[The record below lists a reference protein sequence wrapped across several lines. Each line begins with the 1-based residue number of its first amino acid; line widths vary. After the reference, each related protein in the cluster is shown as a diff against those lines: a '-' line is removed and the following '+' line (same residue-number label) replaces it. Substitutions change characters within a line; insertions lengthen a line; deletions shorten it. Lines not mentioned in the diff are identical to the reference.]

1 MNSPIISLNNISL
14 TFGGNPLLDKLSV
27 QISKGD
33 KICLVGRNGS
43 GKSTLLKILAG
54 IIEIDSGEYFV
65 QPGIKISYLM
75 QDAQFTKG
83 SAIIDLAQQNEE
95 TYHETMAMFDKL
107 GLDPMRLVDTLSGG
121 ERRRVALA
129 QSLINNPDVLLL
141 DEPTNHLDLPAI
153 EWLEDYLSQYKGAC
167 VTISHDRAFLRKV
180 STSTIWLDGGRLHP
194 HNKGFSD
201 FDAWSERILLDQ
213 EKHVSR
219 LDNKLRQEAEWLHRG
234 VTARRKRNQGRLRQL
249 YQLRETKQIQLNSQ
263 PGKGKLLNIDGEKGS
278 QLITEVH
285 SIGKVFGERVVI
297 KDFSTRI
304 VRGERIGVIGP
315 NGAGKTT
322 LVKMLIGKIAPDSGT
337 VKLGTNLQWIYFDQL
352 RESLNLNETLW
363 STMCEGGGD
372 QVMVQGQYR
381 HVVGYLKDFLFNDR
395 QILGQ
400 VSILSGGEKNRLALA
415 KAFAQPGNVLVLD
428 EPTNDLDMDTL
439 DLLIDILSDYAGTL
453 IMVSHDRDFLDKLT
467 TSIIAVERSGTVHE
481 YIGGYQDYL
490 RQRPAVVSSSVK
502 KSVAKEKVNVV
513 AKPRLSYQQKRD
525 LETFPD
531 KIDQLGLEIV
541 SVENKLQDPNLYENN
556 NQEYLALSQKLE
568 KMREDLS
575 HMEMRWLELD
585 ELANAS

>member
-54 IIEIDSGEYFV
+54 IIEVDSGEYFA
-65 QPGIKISYLM
+65 QPGVKVSYLM

-83 SAIIDLAQQNEE
+83 SAIIDLAQQNDEK
-95 TYHETMAMFDKL
+95 YHETMAMFDKL

-167 VTISHDRAFLRKV
+167 VTISHDRTFLRKV

-201 FDAWSERILLDQ
+201 FDAWSERILLDE

-249 YQLRETKQIQLNSQ
+249 YQLRETKQTQLNNQ
-263 PGKGKLLNIDGEKGS
+263 PGKGKLLNIEGDKGS
-278 QLITEVH
+278 QLITEAH

-363 STMCEGGGD
+363 SNMCEGGGD

-467 TSIIAVERSGTVHE
+467 TSIIAVERSGAVRE

-490 RQRPAVVSSSVK
+490 RQRPAIVSASAK
-502 KSVAKEKVNVV
+502 KSAAKEKVTT
-513 AKPRLSYQQKRD
+513 ASKPRLSYQQKRD

-541 SVENKLQDPNLYENN
+541 SVENKLHDPNLYENN